1 MAWRTMGKIASQC
14 ANNLPAAVRRA
25 VAERQAGLQKSQ
37 RLWQEK
43 NHHLNGAWRRLN
55 CLPWQSSQLSSAKV
69 VLPAG
74 RE

>member
-14 ANNLPAAVRRA
+14 ANSLPAAVRRA
-25 VAERQAGLQKSQ
+25 VAERQAGVQGSHCSGKK
-37 RLWQEK
+37 RITYPGK
-43 NHHLNGAWRRLN
+43 FA
-55 CLPWQSSQLSSAKV
+55 LSSAKV